1 MFKTDKTFNLAV
13 ARTENEA
20 TIMKY
25 LRLKSEMRNPPLD
38 FKGNILP
45 PKNFKI
51 YPPAEKS
58 QTLSGVKTF
67 EGDMPFPHLKQEANV
82 NILSS
87 QVISFDEKKPV
98 EKQVKT
104 NKIDRQKSSN
114 KLKI

>member
-1 MFKTDKTFNLAV
+1 
-13 ARTENEA
+13 
-20 TIMKY
+20 
-25 LRLKSEMRNPPLD
+25 
-38 FKGNILP
+38 
-45 PKNFKI
+45 
-51 YPPAEKS
+51 
-58 QTLSGVKTF
+58 
-67 EGDMPFPHLKQEANV
+67 MPFPHLKQEANV